1 MADQYHGQANVTGGL
16 PAYKEASLGARF
28 LASLFDLVVIP
39 ILLGIVFG
47 LLFFAAPPTLR
58 NIVLVFVNIAWTC
71 LRDVRGGVGPGKKM
85 AGIKVITVSG
95 GEPTLGQYIMR
106 NILIWIPFLL
116 LIGFII
122 EVIMIFILKKD
133 RLGDQ
138 WAKTKVV
145 SVR

>member
-1 MADQYHGQANVTGGL
+1 MAEYQGQMNVTGGM
-16 PAYKEASLGARF
+16 PVGKEASLGARF

-39 ILLGIVFG
+39 ILLGIIFG
-47 LLFFAAPPTLR
+47 LLFFAAAPTLR

-71 LRDVRGGVGPGKKM
+71 LRDIRGGVGPGKKM
-85 AGIKVITVSG
+85 AGIKVVTVDG
-95 GEPTLGQYIMR
+95 GTPTLGQHILR
-106 NILIWIPFLL
+106 NILIWVPFIL

-122 EVIMIFILKKD
+122 EVFMIFVLRKD